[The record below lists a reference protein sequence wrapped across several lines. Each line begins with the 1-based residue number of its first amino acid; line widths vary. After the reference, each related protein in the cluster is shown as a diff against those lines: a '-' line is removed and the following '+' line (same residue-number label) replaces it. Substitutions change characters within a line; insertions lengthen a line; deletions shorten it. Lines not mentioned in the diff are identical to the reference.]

1 MSDVDLPFE
10 WLATQLECIADVVTG
25 KTPSKKNPE
34 YFGGSIPFI
43 KPGDVND
50 QGNISYTDEYIT
62 ELGALTVP
70 TIPKGSVVVTCIGN
84 LGRCAITSERSSTN
98 QQINSVLPNSK
109 VDVKFIYYQLR
120 TLKQWMLL
128 ESSAT
133 TVTII
138 NKSKFSQAPIIL
150 SPLAEQKIIADKLDI
165 LLAQVDSTKSRLE
178 RIPQILKTFRQSVL
192 AAAVSGKLTEEWR
205 GQSNYCE
212 ISLNLE
218 KSYKSISVP
227 NNWLISRLCDSCKV
241 VSGNAFKS
249 GDFLNEGH
257 VPVIKIS
264 NVQYGKFEIKNQ
276 QFLPSEYIETYHDFA
291 VCDGDLLMALTR
303 PITNDTLKV
312 CRYPASQPVGLLNQ
326 RVAKFVFRNNSE
338 KAFFEL
344 LFQSD
349 YFKVQVIDKLSETLQ
364 PNLSPVDLK
373 NFIVAI
379 PDESE
384 QTEIVRRVE
393 TLFAFA
399 DSIEQKANAALAR
412 VNNLTQSILAKA
424 FRGELTADWR
434 AANPDLITGENS
446 AAALLEKIKAEREAM
461 QPKKK
466 TKTKA

>member
-1 MSDVDLPFE
+1 MNLPSLWQKTE
-10 WLATQLECIADVVTG
+10 LGEVLLSIVG
-25 KTPSKKNPE
+25 GGTPSKSNPSFYE
-34 YFGGSIPFI
+34 
-43 KPGDVND
+43 
-50 QGNISYTDEYIT
+50 GNIPWMSVKDMNKNI
-62 ELGALTVP
+62 LNDTVDH
-70 TIPKGSVVVTCIGN
+70 ISQEAVDN
-84 LGRCAITSERSSTN
+84 SSTN
-98 QQINSVLPNSK
+98 IIPAGTPIIATRMSLGKIVVANFDSAINQ
-109 VDVKFIYYQLR
+109 D
-120 TLKQWMLL
+120 LKALFPATGINRDYLIAWYRSIARKIEELGTG
-128 ESSAT
+128 T
-133 TVTII
+133 TVKGVRLEVL
-138 NKSKFSQAPIIL
+138 NSLEF
-150 SPLAEQKIIADKLDI
+150 PLPSFAEQKIIADKLDI
-165 LLAQVDSTKSRLE
+165 LLAQVESTKSRLE